1 MAAMKTTPGLVN
13 FFIFNSTYG
22 PREGEEHE
30 KIILYIPTE
39 EDIDRKIKTIGL
51 CEALVKFT
59 ETFAP
64 DKPCESLHTQKSRQI
79 FYQPEP
85 DFWMI
90 MTISIPF
97 SEKIA
102 KDGKNTIEYHYDD
115 VLDNVLDA
123 VLKQSYK
130 MFKLFNGP
138 FNYLSETYGREALKK
153 RSEYFFLSYLQTL
166 NFSSFDLL
174 DIFAGIQFLPLDKN
188 TFLKIQSF
196 VNLIE
201 HTFSQ
206 IKYTAFLYSDKLVWS
221 GLEQEDMRILYKY
234 LVTSLFPATI
244 DSELADRSSQGYVV
258 IQPKSHHGRFVT
270 GPPDL
275 KDIPTPRKPP
285 RIFVNTDT
293 EQEELLLICYKA
305 LDATICLLVSAPFP
319 TLDFFKKLDMFIGPQ
334 LTTLAN
340 VICEQSSKKSL
351 SSDQQYRY
359 IYFNHMNLAQKS
371 TIHSKKASVA
381 GVSPE
386 IMRLLGDISAD
397 FNSFQEDGETY
408 VKTMSDC
415 WVVGRKSDQREFFVI
430 LNQKSANLIEI
441 NG

>member
-22 PREGEEHE
+22 PREGE
-30 KIILYIPTE
+30 
-39 EDIDRKIKTIGL
+39 
-51 CEALVKFT
+51 
-59 ETFAP
+59 
-64 DKPCESLHTQKSRQI
+64 
-79 FYQPEP
+79 
-85 DFWMI
+85 
-90 MTISIPF
+90 TISIPF

-206 IKYTAFLYSDKLVWS
+206 IKYTAFLYSDKLVW
-221 GLEQEDMRILYKY
+221 
-234 LVTSLFPATI
+234 
-244 DSELADRSSQGYVV
+244 
-258 IQPKSHHGRFVT
+258 
-270 GPPDL
+270 
-275 KDIPTPRKPP
+275 
-285 RIFVNTDT
+285 
-293 EQEELLLICYKA
+293 
-305 LDATICLLVSAPFP
+305 
-319 TLDFFKKLDMFIGPQ
+319 
-334 LTTLAN
+334 
-340 VICEQSSKKSL
+340 
-351 SSDQQYRY
+351 
-359 IYFNHMNLAQKS
+359 
-371 TIHSKKASVA
+371 
-381 GVSPE
+381 
-386 IMRLLGDISAD
+386 
-397 FNSFQEDGETY
+397 
-408 VKTMSDC
+408 
-415 WVVGRKSDQREFFVI
+415 
-430 LNQKSANLIEI
+430 
-441 NG
+441 